1 MEQRQIVKGGIMND
15 EYKTTRDLKNSI
27 VDCPLPVAHCLLPTV
42 HYPLSPAPCPLPTA
56 HRPHFS
62 RHRSWLLLLL
72 VVGLFALSG
81 ASCPN
86 MLRPQAPPLPRA
98 LPPSPTLDQLIQVV
112 NGNNSRI
119 QCFYTGHATLSGQG
133 IPALST
139 RIAFWRPR
147 FFRLYASDLTG
158 GEVDLGSNPDLF
170 WYWVRRAQPPW
181 IYYCRHDQF
190 ANSPARHTIPVQPDW
205 LIEALGVS
213 EIDPGLPHQGPFP
226 LQGDRLELRTIRES
240 PDGPVTKVT
249 IFDAAQGWIL
259 EQHILNAQGIP
270 LASAVASQHRRDP
283 LSGLVMPGVVVVN
296 CPTAQFSIRIDLGP
310 VEINRLAG
318 NTTELWKM
326 PQIPGT
332 PAVNLANPN
341 IQPLASQQPA
351 IMPPQGR

>member
-1 MEQRQIVKGGIMND
+1 MYGYQ
-15 EYKTTRDLKNSI
+15 
-27 VDCPLPVAHCLLPTV
+27 
-42 HYPLSPAPCPLPTA
+42 
-56 HRPHFS
+56 S
-62 RHRSWLLLLL
+62 RLLLLV

-119 QCFYTGHATLSGQG
+119 QSFYTGHATVSGPG

-147 FFRLYASDLTG
+147 FFRLISSDLTG
-158 GEVDLGSNPDLF
+158 QEIDLGSNPDFF
-170 WYWVRRAQPPW
+170 WYWVRRAQPPA
-181 IYYCRHDQF
+181 IYFCRHDQF
-190 ANSPARHTIPVQPDW
+190 ANSPARHAIPVQPDW

-226 LQGDRLELRTIRES
+226 LQGDRLELRTIRET

-249 IFDAAQGWIL
+249 IIDGAQGWIL
-259 EQHILNAQGIP
+259 EQHILNAQGITM
-270 LASAVASQHRRDP
+270 ASAVASGHRRDP

-296 CPTAQFSIRIDLGP
+296 CPSAQFSIRIDLGA
-310 VEINRLAG
+310 VEINRLSG
-318 NTTELWKM
+318 NTASLWNM

-332 PAVNLANPN
+332 PAVDLANLN
-341 IQPLASQQPA
+341 NQPVASSQAPS
-351 IMPPQGR
+351 IMSPPPVR